1 MKPSSTP
8 NKEYFQTRSNDALEL
23 VIVVDGQIIYDL
35 ITILT
40 RNFGSFLATS
50 KQILDSLLT
59 GYNVVDYR
67 LVLGPFI
74 LFSFLTVR
82 SGRGCDP
89 L

>member
-67 LVLGPFI
+67 LVFRAFYP
-74 LFSFLTVR
+74 V
-82 SGRGCDP
+82 
-89 L
+89 